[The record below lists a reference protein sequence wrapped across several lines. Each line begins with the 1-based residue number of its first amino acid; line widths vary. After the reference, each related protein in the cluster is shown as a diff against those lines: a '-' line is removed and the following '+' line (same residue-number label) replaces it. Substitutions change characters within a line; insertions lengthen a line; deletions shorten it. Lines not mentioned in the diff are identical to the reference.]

1 MCNTLRLQTWLLWG
15 ANNPARR
22 QTITTLVMSAINTN
36 QYRDTMGAY
45 RMCIL
50 TQNEVREGWK
60 EARLPRRDI
69 CPEF

>member
-1 MCNTLRLQTWLLWG
+1 
-15 ANNPARR
+15 
-22 QTITTLVMSAINTN
+22 MSVINTN
-36 QYRDTMGAY
+36 YYRDTMGAY